1 MKKIGLVYHP
11 LNEKALVRAR
21 QLAKYI
27 EAQHLIYWLSSAWEP
42 GDIQANMKGTDFII
56 TAGGDGTILRTA
68 QAVTA
73 AGVPI
78 LGVNLGRLG
87 FLTELSA
94 GEAETKLPG
103 ILAGE
108 GWLDERSMLKVE
120 VDLVGG
126 SDIKELH
133 ALNDVVVARGE
144 IARIIHITA
153 FINGQEM
160 TTYKSDGLIAATA
173 TGSTGYALAA
183 GGPVLHPQAHDYL
196 LVPIA
201 AHISMHYP
209 LVLPPDIKVK
219 LVLST
224 NNPAILSID
233 GHISLPLCDGATIS
247 LESSPLRTRFL
258 RLRPK
263 SYFYS
268 SLEKKLRGQL

>member
-11 LNEKALVRAR
+11 LNEKALVQAR

-27 EAQHLIYWLSSAWEP
+27 EAQHLSYWLSSAWEP
-42 GDIQANMKGTDFII
+42 GDIQANMAGTDFII

-68 QAVTA
+68 QAVAA

-78 LGVNLGRLG
+78 LGINLGRLG
-87 FLTELSA
+87 FMTELSA
-94 GEAETKLPG
+94 GEAETSLPG

-120 VDLVGG
+120 VDLTGD

-144 IARIIHITA
+144 IARIVHITA

-183 GGPVLHPQAHDYL
+183 GGPILPPQAQDFV

-201 AHISMHYP
+201 AHISMSYP
-209 LVLPPDIKVK
+209 VVLPPDIQVK

-233 GHISLPLCDGATIS
+233 GHISLPLCDGATIT
-247 LESSPLRTRFL
+247 LGSSPLRTRFL

-263 SYFYS
+263 SHFYS